1 MLSRALSSNGVLN
14 PNAKGGRLTQAAAMA
29 LGVMPCKPAQ
39 QHRGGASLT
48 KQAALVESLKVS
60 LQQQLKAAQLKGWT
74 NEQVAS
80 SFELGSFGAIGST
93 TSKSINR
100 HSLEVMNM
108 VNELSVDVDE
118 LFYNSSPAVLYEEA
132 LKHEQGSAIVSS
144 GALSVVSGKKN
155 WPLSLG

>member
-1 MLSRALSSNGVLN
+1 M
-14 PNAKGGRLTQAAAMA
+14 
-29 LGVMPCKPAQ
+29 
-39 QHRGGASLT
+39 T
-48 KQAALVESLKVS
+48 KQTALVESLKAS
-60 LQQQLKAAQLKGWT
+60 LQQQLKAAKLKGWT

-80 SFELGSFGAIGST
+80 SFELGSFGAIGFT

-108 VNELSVDVDE
+108 VNELSVDVEE

-155 WPLSLG
+155 GPLTPG